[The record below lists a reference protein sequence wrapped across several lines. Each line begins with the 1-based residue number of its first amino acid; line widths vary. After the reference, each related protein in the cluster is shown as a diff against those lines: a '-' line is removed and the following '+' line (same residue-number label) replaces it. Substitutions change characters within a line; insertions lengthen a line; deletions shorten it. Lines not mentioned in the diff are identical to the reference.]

1 MIQRL
6 FSKMPRNKARKTNRK
21 NFSADM
27 MKKAVEDVVENH
39 KSVRSSAKLNGVDRM
54 TLTRY
59 LRDFKDEDDSH
70 TTMTF
75 KKLFVTTQVNLGLL
89 LYIFLNKGFVA
100 ATKIVGSIFAK
111 QFLFLGLYARRRRTA
126 NTIHSKVL

>member
-1 MIQRL
+1 MIQQL
-6 FSKMPRNKARKTNRK
+6 FSKMLGNKARKTNRG

-27 MKKAVEDVVENH
+27 MKKAVEDVLEKH

-59 LRDFKDEDDSH
+59 LRDVKDEDDSH

-75 KKLFVTTQVNLGLL
+75 KQLFVATQVNLGLL
-89 LYIFLNKGFVA
+89 YF
-100 ATKIVGSIFAK
+100 
-111 QFLFLGLYARRRRTA
+111 
-126 NTIHSKVL
+126 SK

>member
-6 FSKMPRNKARKTNRK
+6 FSKMPRDKARKTNRG

-27 MKKAVEDVVENH
+27 MKKAVENVVEKH
-39 KSVRSSAKLNGVDRM
+39 KSVRSSAKLMGVDRM

-59 LRDFKDEDDSH
+59 LRDVKDEDDSH

-75 KKLFVTTQVNLGLL
+75 KKLFVTTPVNLGLL
-89 LYIFLNKGFVA
+89 YF
-100 ATKIVGSIFAK
+100 
-111 QFLFLGLYARRRRTA
+111 
-126 NTIHSKVL
+126 SK